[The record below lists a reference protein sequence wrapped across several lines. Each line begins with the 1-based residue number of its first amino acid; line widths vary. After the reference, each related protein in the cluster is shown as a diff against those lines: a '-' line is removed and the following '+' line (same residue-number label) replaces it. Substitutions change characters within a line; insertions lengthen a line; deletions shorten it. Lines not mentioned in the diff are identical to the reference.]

1 MPKLKNSDATF
12 WVIFK
17 HCVKGKVMIMEK
29 KEVNVAI
36 TCKKSPK
43 IPRSPKRR
51 RRDVN
56 FFLGSFRVCLQF
68 SPILQKEKI
77 MSE

>member
-36 TCKKSPK
+36 TCKKKSQNP
-43 IPRSPKRR
+43 
-51 RRDVN
+51 
-56 FFLGSFRVCLQF
+56 
-68 SPILQKEKI
+68 QKSQEK
-77 MSE
+77 EA

>member
-1 MPKLKNSDATF
+1 
-12 WVIFK
+12 
-17 HCVKGKVMIMEK
+17 MEK
-29 KEVNVAI
+29 KVNVAI
-36 TCKKSPK
+36 TCKKTLGRRNKSQK

-68 SPILQKEKI
+68 SPILQKEENHVRVI
-77 MSE
+77 TAEAVQI